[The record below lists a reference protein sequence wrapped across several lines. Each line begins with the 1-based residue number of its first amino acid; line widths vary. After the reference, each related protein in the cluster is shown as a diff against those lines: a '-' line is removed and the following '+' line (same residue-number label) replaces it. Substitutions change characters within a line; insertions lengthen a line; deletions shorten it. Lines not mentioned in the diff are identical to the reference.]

1 MKVIFLDIDGT
12 LYDHVNK
19 TVPESSLLAIKK
31 AREKGHKV
39 FVCTGRSLSE
49 SKLFINYDFDGFV
62 FCAGSLVYIEK
73 KRVFEKPLELEEV
86 NRLVKL
92 FTDLNLGYC
101 LEGDAGAYCHGKS
114 TTQLI
119 KYFIGDNIDYE
130 EGKKLLNHHGFYN
143 MDYWDNRDKIF
154 KICIYAN
161 KMEEYEELYKSL
173 DGYNLT
179 FSQADEKKG
188 MLNLEITMKEYNKS
202 TAAKIVLD
210 HYGLTYEDAVG
221 IGDSDNDFELLRD
234 CGIGIAMG
242 NALPKE
248 LEIADY
254 ITDTVDN
261 DGIYKAFEHYDLI

>member
-1 MKVIFLDIDGT
+1 
-12 LYDHVNK
+12 
-19 TVPESSLLAIKK
+19 
-31 AREKGHKV
+31 
-39 FVCTGRSLSE
+39 
-49 SKLFINYDFDGFV
+49 
-62 FCAGSLVYIEK
+62 
-73 KRVFEKPLELEEV
+73 
-86 NRLVKL
+86 
-92 FTDLNLGYC
+92 
-101 LEGDAGAYCHGKS
+101 
-114 TTQLI
+114 
-119 KYFIGDNIDYE
+119 
-130 EGKKLLNHHGFYN
+130 
-143 MDYWDNRDKIF
+143 
-154 KICIYAN
+154 
-161 KMEEYEELYKSL
+161 MEEYEELYKSL